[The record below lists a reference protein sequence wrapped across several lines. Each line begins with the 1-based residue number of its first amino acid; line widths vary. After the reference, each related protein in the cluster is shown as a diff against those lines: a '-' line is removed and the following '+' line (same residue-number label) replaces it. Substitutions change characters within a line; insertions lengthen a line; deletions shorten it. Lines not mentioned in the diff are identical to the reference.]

1 MFLLITSM
9 LVFTELAIALMFVL
23 EIALH
28 VWAHKKNSQNNNPGQ
43 YYRSPLHIYTSQ
55 YCNVCRD
62 QSDME
67 QVGRIQEKRLSKYSR
82 LSLKNM
88 ARSIY

>member
-1 MFLLITSM
+1 MFLLIASM
-9 LVFTELAIALMFVL
+9 MVFTELAVVILSVM

-28 VWAHKKNSQNNNPGQ
+28 VWAHKKNCQNINPCL

-55 YCNVCRD
+55 FCNVCRD
-62 QSDME
+62 QNDGE
-67 QVGRIQEKRLSKYSR
+67 EVIRIQEKRLSKYSR
-82 LSLKNM
+82 LSLKM